1 MKKKFLVL
9 ILSVLLALGLAA
21 CTQDMPAPPPSGES
35 ASGIVTL
42 NGEGLAGVSVLVN
55 GVPSSSTDGYGVF
68 SLSGLE
74 EGDLIAFAAEGYSF
88 SPSSYEISGTV
99 NDLHILASLL
109 PDDDDEETDGDKD
122 DDTEDGEDGET
133 PDDPQ
138 DPDDGETPDDPQDPD
153 DGAPDEDGDAD
164 DDETPD
170 GGDAPDDDETPE
182 TPSEDDPDTPSEDE
196 EYPDEETPVETL
208 SPAGNFLFFYT
219 ADGTPS
225 LRFALDARTESFE
238 LTVLVQGRDEAFS
251 GEGSLESE
259 SVTIGGTVIPFSCER
274 TEESVTATLPLT
286 FLSSPTEGTLSV
298 TSKAEGMNSSV
309 SETYAFAF
317 GRDLPAVTDLSLDDG
332 TLSWRTENAPEG
344 SVSLVTANGVTVAV
358 TEETSFTL
366 TSLTHPVP
374 TDAEIVVILTLDSK
388 PIAYSSILTI

>member
-1 MKKKFLVL
+1 MKKKVLVL

-88 SPSSYEISGTV
+88 SPSSYEVSGTV

-109 PDDDDEETDGDKD
+109 PDDNDEGTDGDKD

-138 DPDDGETPDDPQDPD
+138 DPDDGDAPD
-153 DGAPDEDGDAD
+153 DG
-164 DDETPD
+164 ETPD
-170 GGDAPDDDETPE
+170 GGDTPDDGDTSDDDAPDDDGETPE
-182 TPSEDDPDTPSEDE
+182 TPSEDDPDTPNEDE

-238 LTVLVQGRDEAFS
+238 LTVLVQGRDEVFS

-259 SVTIGGTVIPFSCER
+259 SVTIGETVIPLSCER

-298 TSKAEGMNSSV
+298 TSKAEGMNSSI

-332 TLSWRTENAPEG
+332 VLSWRTENAPEG

-358 TEETSFTL
+358 TEETSLPL

-374 TDAEIVVILTLDSK
+374 TGAEIVVILTLDSK

>member
-138 DPDDGETPDDPQDPD
+138 DPDDGDAPD
-153 DGAPDEDGDAD
+153 DG
-164 DDETPD
+164 ETPD
-170 GGDAPDDDETPE
+170 GGDAPDEGDAPDDDGETPE
-182 TPSEDDPDTPSEDE
+182 TPSEDDPDTPNEDE
-196 EYPDEETPVETL
+196 EGPDEETPVETL

-298 TSKAEGMNSSV
+298 TSEAEGMNSSV

-332 TLSWRTENAPEG
+332 VLSWRVLQRRRDPEALGWGNLRRELLSELPARPAGRELPEG
-344 SVSLVTANGVTVAV
+344 
-358 TEETSFTL
+358 
-366 TSLTHPVP
+366 
-374 TDAEIVVILTLDSK
+374 K
-388 PIAYSSILTI
+388 

>member
-122 DDTEDGEDGET
+122 DDTEDGE
-133 PDDPQ
+133 
-138 DPDDGETPDDPQDPD
+138 DGETPDDPQDPD

>member
-138 DPDDGETPDDPQDPD
+138 DPDDG
-153 DGAPDEDGDAD
+153 
-164 DDETPD
+164 
-170 GGDAPDDDETPE
+170 DAPDDDETPE
-182 TPSEDDPDTPSEDE
+182 TPSEDDPDTPNEDE
-196 EYPDEETPVETL
+196 EGSDEETPVETL

-219 ADGTPS
+219 AYGTPS

-259 SVTIGGTVIPFSCER
+259 SVTIGETVIPFSCER

-298 TSKAEGMNSSV
+298 TSKAEGMNSSI

-358 TEETSFTL
+358 TEETSFPL

-374 TDAEIVVILTLDSK
+374 TGAEIVVILTLDSK

>member
-1 MKKKFLVL
+1 MKKKLLVL
-9 ILSVLLALGLAA
+9 VLSVLLALGLAA

-138 DPDDGETPDDPQDPD
+138 DPDDGDAPD
-153 DGAPDEDGDAD
+153 DG
-164 DDETPD
+164 ETPD
-170 GGDAPDDDETPE
+170 GGDAPDEGDAPDDDGETPE
-182 TPSEDDPDTPSEDE
+182 TPSEDDPDTPNEDE
-196 EYPDEETPVETL
+196 EGPDEETPVETL

-259 SVTIGGTVIPFSCER
+259 SMTIGGTTIPFSCER

-298 TSKAEGMNSSV
+298 TSEAEGMNSSV
-309 SETYAFAF
+309 SETYSLAF

-358 TEETSFTL
+358 TEETSL
-366 TSLTHPVP
+366 PLASLTHPVP
-374 TDAEIVVILTLDSK
+374 TGAEIVVILTLDSK

>member
-9 ILSVLLALGLAA
+9 VLSVLLALGLAA

-138 DPDDGETPDDPQDPD
+138 DPDDG
-153 DGAPDEDGDAD
+153 DA
-164 DDETPD
+164 PD
-170 GGDAPDDDETPE
+170 GGDAPDDDGDAPDDDDETPE
-182 TPSEDDPDTPSEDE
+182 TPSEDDPETPNEDE
-196 EYPDEETPVETL
+196 EGPDEETPVEDL

-259 SVTIGGTVIPFSCER
+259 SMTIGGTVIPFSCER

-286 FLSSPTEGTLSV
+286 FLSSPTEGALSV

-358 TEETSFTL
+358 TEETSFPL

-374 TDAEIVVILTLDSK
+374 TGAEIVVILTLDSK

>member
-109 PDDDDEETDGDKD
+109 PDDDDEETNGDKD

-138 DPDDGETPDDPQDPD
+138 DPDDGDAPD
-153 DGAPDEDGDAD
+153 DG
-164 DDETPD
+164 ETPD
-170 GGDAPDDDETPE
+170 GGDAPDDGDAPDEGGDADDDETPE
-182 TPSEDDPDTPSEDE
+182 TPNEDE
-196 EYPDEETPVETL
+196 EGPDEETPVEDL

-259 SVTIGGTVIPFSCER
+259 SVTIGETTIPFSCER

-358 TEETSFTL
+358 TEETSFPL

-374 TDAEIVVILTLDSK
+374 TGAEIVVILTLDSK

>member
-133 PDDPQ
+133 PDDLQ
-138 DPDDGETPDDPQDPD
+138 DPDDDDAPD
-153 DGAPDEDGDAD
+153 DG
-164 DDETPD
+164 ETPD
-170 GGDAPDDDETPE
+170 GGDAPDEGDAPDDDGETPE
-182 TPSEDDPDTPSEDE
+182 TPSEDDPDTPNEDE
-196 EYPDEETPVETL
+196 EGPDEETPVETL

-219 ADGTPS
+219 AYGTPS

-259 SVTIGGTVIPFSCER
+259 SVTIGETTIPFSCER

-298 TSKAEGMNSSV
+298 TSEAEGMNSSV

-358 TEETSFTL
+358 TEETSFPL
-366 TSLTHPVP
+366 TSLTHPIP
-374 TDAEIVVILTLDSK
+374 TGAEIVVILTLDSK

>member
-1 MKKKFLVL
+1 MKKKLLVL
-9 ILSVLLALGLAA
+9 VLSVLLALGLAA

-55 GVPSSSTDGYGVF
+55 GAPSSSTDGYGVF

-74 EGDLIAFAAEGYSF
+74 EGDLIAFTAEGYSF

-138 DPDDGETPDDPQDPD
+138 DPDDGDAPD
-153 DGAPDEDGDAD
+153 DG
-164 DDETPD
+164 ETPD
-170 GGDAPDDDETPE
+170 GGDAPDEGDAPDDDGETPE
-182 TPSEDDPDTPSEDE
+182 TPSEDDPDTPNEDE
-196 EYPDEETPVETL
+196 EGPDEETPVEDL

-259 SVTIGGTVIPFSCER
+259 SVTIGETTIPFSCER

-298 TSKAEGMNSSV
+298 TSEAEGMNSSV

-358 TEETSFTL
+358 TEENSLPL

-374 TDAEIVVILTLDSK
+374 TGAEIVVILTFDSK
-388 PIAYSSILTI
+388 PISYSSILTI

>member
-9 ILSVLLALGLAA
+9 VLSVLLALGLAA

-109 PDDDDEETDGDKD
+109 PDDDDEETNGDKD

-138 DPDDGETPDDPQDPD
+138 DPDDGDAPD
-153 DGAPDEDGDAD
+153 DG
-164 DDETPD
+164 ETPD
-170 GGDAPDDDETPE
+170 GGDAPDDGDAPDEGGDADDDETPE
-182 TPSEDDPDTPSEDE
+182 TPNEDE
-196 EYPDEETPVETL
+196 EGPDEETPVEDL

-259 SVTIGGTVIPFSCER
+259 SVTIGETTIPFSCER

-358 TEETSFTL
+358 TEETSFPL

-374 TDAEIVVILTLDSK
+374 TGAEIVVILTLDSK

>member
-9 ILSVLLALGLAA
+9 VLSVLLALGLAA

-138 DPDDGETPDDPQDPD
+138 DPDDGDAPDGGDAPD
-153 DGAPDEDGDAD
+153 DG
-164 DDETPD
+164 ETPD
-170 GGDAPDDDETPE
+170 GGDAPDEGDAPDDDGETPE
-182 TPSEDDPDTPSEDE
+182 TPSEDDPDTPNEDE
-196 EYPDEETPVETL
+196 EGPDEETPVETL

-259 SVTIGGTVIPFSCER
+259 SVTIGGTTIPFSCER

-298 TSKAEGMNSSV
+298 TSEAEGMNSSV
-309 SETYAFAF
+309 SETYSFAF

-332 TLSWRTENAPEG
+332 TLSWRMENAPEG

-358 TEETSFTL
+358 TEETSFPL
-366 TSLTHPVP
+366 TSLIHPVP
-374 TDAEIVVILTLDSK
+374 TGAEIVVILTLDSK

>member
-9 ILSVLLALGLAA
+9 VLSVLLALGLAA

-138 DPDDGETPDDPQDPD
+138 DPDDGDAPD
-153 DGAPDEDGDAD
+153 DG
-164 DDETPD
+164 ETPD
-170 GGDAPDDDETPE
+170 GGDAPDDGDAPDEGGDADDDETPE
-182 TPSEDDPDTPSEDE
+182 TPNEDE
-196 EYPDEETPVETL
+196 EGPDEETPVEDL

-259 SVTIGGTVIPFSCER
+259 SVTIGETVIPFSCER

-298 TSKAEGMNSSV
+298 TSEAEGINSSV

-332 TLSWRTENAPEG
+332 VLSWRTENAPEG

-358 TEETSFTL
+358 TEETSLPL
-366 TSLTHPVP
+366 TSLIHPVP
-374 TDAEIVVILTLDSK
+374 TGAEIVVILTLDSK

>member
-9 ILSVLLALGLAA
+9 VLSVLLALGLAA

-88 SPSSYEISGTV
+88 SPSSYEMSGTV

-138 DPDDGETPDDPQDPD
+138 DPDDDDAPD
-153 DGAPDEDGDAD
+153 DG
-164 DDETPD
+164 ETPD
-170 GGDAPDDDETPE
+170 GGDAPDEGDAPDDDGETPE

-196 EYPDEETPVETL
+196 EGPDEETPVETL

-259 SVTIGGTVIPFSCER
+259 SMTIGETTIPFSCER

-309 SETYAFAF
+309 SETYSFAF

-358 TEETSFTL
+358 TEETSFPL

-374 TDAEIVVILTLDSK
+374 TGAEIVVILTLDSK
-388 PIAYSSILTI
+388 PIAYSSVLTI

>member
-21 CTQDMPAPPPSGES
+21 CTQAMPAPPPSGES

-138 DPDDGETPDDPQDPD
+138 DPDDDDAPD
-153 DGAPDEDGDAD
+153 DG
-164 DDETPD
+164 ETPD
-170 GGDAPDDDETPE
+170 GGDAPDEGDAPDDDGETPE
-182 TPSEDDPDTPSEDE
+182 TPSEDDPDTPNEDE
-196 EYPDEETPVETL
+196 EGPDEETPVETL

-219 ADGTPS
+219 ADDTPS

-259 SVTIGGTVIPFSCER
+259 SMTIGGTVIPFSCER

-298 TSKAEGMNSSV
+298 TSEAEGMNSSV

-358 TEETSFTL
+358 TEETSLPL

-374 TDAEIVVILTLDSK
+374 TGAEIVVILTLDSK

>member
-9 ILSVLLALGLAA
+9 VLSVLLALGLAA

-138 DPDDGETPDDPQDPD
+138 APDDGDAPDDGETPDGGDTPD
-153 DGAPDEDGDAD
+153 D
-164 DDETPD
+164 
-170 GGDAPDDDETPE
+170 DAPDDDGETPE
-182 TPSEDDPDTPSEDE
+182 TPSEDDPDTPNEDE
-196 EYPDEETPVETL
+196 EGPDEETPVETL

-259 SVTIGGTVIPFSCER
+259 SVTIGETTIPFSCER

-298 TSKAEGMNSSV
+298 TSEAEGMNSSV
-309 SETYAFAF
+309 SETYSFAF

-358 TEETSFTL
+358 TEETSLPL

-374 TDAEIVVILTLDSK
+374 TGAEIVVILTLDSK
-388 PIAYSSILTI
+388 PIAYSSVLTI

>member
-138 DPDDGETPDDPQDPD
+138 DPDDGD
-153 DGAPDEDGDAD
+153 APDEGGDAD
-164 DDETPD
+164 DDETTD
-170 GGDAPDDDETPE
+170 GGDAPDEGDAPDDDGETPE
-182 TPSEDDPDTPSEDE
+182 TPSEDDPDTPNEDE
-196 EYPDEETPVETL
+196 EGPDEETPVEAL

-298 TSKAEGMNSSV
+298 TSEAEGMNSSV
-309 SETYAFAF
+309 SETYSFAF

-332 TLSWRTENAPEG
+332 VLSWRTENAPEG

-358 TEETSFTL
+358 TEETSFPL

-374 TDAEIVVILTLDSK
+374 TGAEIVVILTLDSK

>member
-138 DPDDGETPDDPQDPD
+138 DPDDGD
-153 DGAPDEDGDAD
+153 APDEGGDAD
-164 DDETPD
+164 DDETTD
-170 GGDAPDDDETPE
+170 GGDAPDEGDAPDDDGETPE
-182 TPSEDDPDTPSEDE
+182 TPSEDDPDTPNEDE
-196 EYPDEETPVETL
+196 EGPDEETPVEAL

-259 SVTIGGTVIPFSCER
+259 SVTIGETVIPFSCER

-298 TSKAEGMNSSV
+298 TSEAEGMNSSV
-309 SETYAFAF
+309 SETYSFAF

-358 TEETSFTL
+358 TEETSFPL
-366 TSLTHPVP
+366 TSLTHPIP
-374 TDAEIVVILTLDSK
+374 TGAEIVVILTLDSK

>member
-9 ILSVLLALGLAA
+9 VLSVLLALGLAA

-109 PDDDDEETDGDKD
+109 PDDDDDEETDGDKN

-138 DPDDGETPDDPQDPD
+138 DPD
-153 DGAPDEDGDAD
+153 
-164 DDETPD
+164 
-170 GGDAPDDDETPE
+170 GGDAPDDDGDAPDDDGETPE

-196 EYPDEETPVETL
+196 EGPDEETPVETL

-259 SVTIGGTVIPFSCER
+259 SMTIGGTVIPFSCER

-298 TSKAEGMNSSV
+298 TSEAEGMNSSV

-358 TEETSFTL
+358 TEETSLPL

-374 TDAEIVVILTLDSK
+374 TGAEIVVILTLDSK